1 MGPALQVGELSD
13 SSIRSVVAAFRDRRA
28 LHAVG
33 DGVHGGEQYDAF
45 GLGAARVVCDSRGIG
60 GDMWVIFSAALS
72 WVFRTIIVKF
82 VVIGALF
89 WLLTYLVP
97 LVIGYITPFIGT
109 ENLTALFN
117 AVPDGLFWFLL
128 ALRFDVGIPLLISA
142 YVGRFLI
149 RRLPFVG

>member
-1 MGPALQVGELSD
+1 
-13 SSIRSVVAAFRDRRA
+13 
-28 LHAVG
+28 
-33 DGVHGGEQYDAF
+33 
-45 GLGAARVVCDSRGIG
+45 
-60 GDMWVIFSAALS
+60 MWVIFSAALS

-97 LVIGYITPFIGT
+97 LAIGYITPFIGT

-128 ALRFDVGIPLLISA
+128 ALRFDVAAGRWLDDVRHELKQPRGLA
-142 YVGRFLI
+142 PRYVVAPGVPPASP
-149 RRLPFVG
+149 RLPFRRQPSISQPAARASSASSSSAASLVALSCSSVMTRATPTSR